1 MKKTIQLKY
10 GELFC
15 GPGGMGL
22 GAKTARVED
31 KGHIY
36 KIRHE
41 WACDSDHDSC
51 LTYKRNVSPLSL
63 VLNQDVR
70 SLDMSALGKI
80 DIFSYGF
87 PCNDFSIVGE
97 HKGIKGKFG
106 PLYKYGVDI
115 LNRFHPKAFIAEN
128 VGGLVSVNKGRAFS
142 KILKDLQGAGG
153 GYNLTV
159 HKYRFEEY
167 GVPQMRHRII
177 ITGMRRDLKLIFHVP
192 RPTHI
197 GDYVSAKEALE
208 EPPIN
213 PSADNH
219 DFIKVSDKV
228 VERLRYIKPW
238 RNIWNSDMPENLKIH
253 SATRLS
259 HIYRRLHENKP
270 SYTITGS
277 GGGGTYGYHYRED
290 RPLTNRERA
299 RLQTFPDDFI
309 FEGNTGSVRRQIG
322 MALPPKM
329 SRLLFRSVIKTL
341 YDIPYPYIH
350 SEGVFAESVVDS
362 NQKILPRRILEN
374 PHLYRRV

>member
-1 MKKTIQLKY
+1 MKKMIQLKY

-22 GAKTARVED
+22 GAKTAGVED

-41 WACDSDHDSC
+41 WACDFDHDSC
-51 LTYKRNVSPLSL
+51 LTYRRNVSPSSP

-70 SLDMSALGKI
+70 SLDMGVLGEI

-97 HKGIKGKFG
+97 HKGIRGEFG

-128 VGGLVSVNKGRAFS
+128 VGGLTSVNKGKAFVR
-142 KILKDLQGAGG
+142 ILEDLQRAGK

-159 HKYRFEEY
+159 HKYRLEEY

-177 ITGMRRDLKLIFHVP
+177 IAGVRRDLKLIFHIP
-192 RPTHI
+192 RPTHFRN
-197 GDYVSAKEALE
+197 YVSAKEALE
-208 EPPIN
+208 KPPIS
-213 PSADNH
+213 PSASNH
-219 DFIKVSDKV
+219 DFMKVSGKV
-228 VERLRYIKPW
+228 VERLKYIKPW
-238 RNIWNSDMPENLKIH
+238 RNIWNSDMPEDLKIH
-253 SATRLS
+253 SATQLS
-259 HIYRRLHENKP
+259 HIYRRLDENKP

-277 GGGGTYGYHYRED
+277 GGGGTYGYHWRED

-299 RLQTFPDDFI
+299 RLQTFPDDFV
-309 FEGNTGSVRRQIG
+309 FEGNVGSVRRQIG
-322 MALPPKM
+322 MAVPPKM
-329 SRLLFRSVIKTL
+329 SCLLFESVIKTL
-341 YDIPYPYIH
+341 FEIPYPYIH
-350 SEGVFAESVVDS
+350 PKETFTENFMDS
-362 NQKILPRRILEN
+362 NQLEMS
-374 PHLYRRV
+374 L